1 MSATLKANGGKDRL
15 GTHKE
20 CIRKGHARGY
30 NQSIVDPH
38 AFLRKWSGRYKA
50 YIVQKL
56 WHSDDPVPPGYQLA
70 TLAQSMARG
79 YGLGCMARAKRLSQK
94 QRTKSASPSRVPTLP
109 LQLAYPAHFLND

>member
-1 MSATLKANGGKDRL
+1 MGGKDRF

-20 CIRKGHARGY
+20 CLKKGYARGY
-30 NQSIVDPH
+30 NQSIVDTH

-50 YIVQKL
+50 YIFQKL

-79 YGLGCMARAKRLSQK
+79 YGLGRIARAKQLARK
-94 QRTKSASPSRVPTLP
+94 QRTNSDSPNRKPVLP
-109 LQLAYPAHFLND
+109 LLGS